1 MIPSS
6 KIEYVAAAVA
16 EGYAVQAATLKGERF
31 LVVDDEPLIAMDV
44 QATLE
49 GEGATV
55 LVAST
60 IPDALRYADYP
71 ALSGGVLDVRVGE
84 DDAEPICEA
93 LNRRAV
99 PFIFFTGVS
108 VPLSERWRMTPLVS
122 KPAKPEKIVGAL
134 KFVISPDA
142 REIIVASQS
151 RAGDIER
158 ISRIDHVIRQGE
170 ERIARM
176 RRGIDWLAK
185 SGADTSAATQV
196 VATTV
201 ELIEGMRKHK
211 EISLQLASKLGR

>member
-6 KIEYVAAAVA
+6 KVAYIAAAVA
-16 EGYAVQAATLKGERF
+16 KGYGVQAATFKGERF

-44 QATLE
+44 QAILE

-71 ALSGGVLDVRVGE
+71 ALSGGVLDIRVGD

-99 PFIFFTGVS
+99 PFIFFSGAS
-108 VPLSERWRMTPLVS
+108 VPLASRWRMTPMVS

-134 KFVISPDA
+134 KFVLSPDA
-142 REIIVASQS
+142 REIIVASQA
-151 RAGDIER
+151 RTEDIER
-158 ISRIDHVIRQGE
+158 ISRIEHIIAEGE

-176 RRGIDWLAK
+176 RRGIEWLAK
-185 SGADTSAATQV
+185 SGADTSAAKQV

-201 ELIEGMRKHK
+201 ELIEGMRKHRH
-211 EISLQLASKLGR
+211 ISAQSATKLGC

>member
-1 MIPSS
+1 MIPSG

-16 EGYAVQAATLKGERF
+16 KGYAVQAATLKGERF

-60 IPDALRYADYP
+60 IRDALRYADYP
-71 ALSGGVLDVRVGE
+71 ALSGGVLDVRVGD

-99 PFIFFTGVS
+99 PFIFFTGIS
-108 VPLSERWRMTPLVS
+108 VPLSGRWRMTPLVS

-142 REIIVASQS
+142 RETIVASQS
-151 RAGDIER
+151 RTGDIER
-158 ISRIDHVIRQGE
+158 ISRIDHVITEAE

-176 RRGIDWLAK
+176 RRGIEWLAK
-185 SGADTSAATQV
+185 SGADTSAAKQV

-211 EISLQLASKLGR
+211 EISVQLASKLGR

>member
-1 MIPSS
+1 MIASS
-6 KIEYVAAAVA
+6 KVAYIAAAVA
-16 EGYAVQAATLKGERF
+16 KGYGVQAATFKGERF

-44 QATLE
+44 QAILE

-71 ALSGGVLDVRVGE
+71 ALSGGVLDIRVGD

-99 PFIFFTGVS
+99 PFIFFSGAS
-108 VPLSERWRMTPLVS
+108 VPLASRWRMTPMVS

-134 KFVISPDA
+134 KFVLSPDA
-142 REIIVASQS
+142 REIIVASQA
-151 RAGDIER
+151 RTEDIER
-158 ISRIDHVIRQGE
+158 ISRIEHIIAEGE

-176 RRGIDWLAK
+176 RRGIEWLAK
-185 SGADTSAATQV
+185 SGADTSAAKQV

-201 ELIEGMRKHK
+201 ELIEGMRKHRH
-211 EISLQLASKLGR
+211 ISAQSATKLGC